1 MEIDDVIE
9 YTDGDGR
16 SRRVVVGDLLSTEE
30 ADAALRDTANKAGV
44 AMFSGDAERGRED
57 ILADLDGRVDD
68 DDLACALTG
77 AVDASVSR
85 YLTPL
90 DLTVAAARQEAY
102 GRARSGL
109 ELTIYRILAGRDESI
124 PVHDDDPT
132 DLVGEWIYAGDPEAG
147 PRLCCRWH
155 ADLPAG
161 VEVDIDSFATNAP
174 DGDWGDVEDTA
185 VDLTPAQRKQLA
197 TWVADQVAD
206 HYADHI
212 KQAVDD
218 VNTSREQLD
227 LLLLEAVKAGA
238 SKTRIAAAA
247 DVTRQTLDARTGHW
261 RRRNSEVVEQQLDHA
276 EQVSTQPG
284 RQR

>member
-185 VDLTPAQRKQLA
+185 VDLTPAQRKHLA
-197 TWVADQVAD
+197 TWVANRVAD
-206 HYADHI
+206 EYVDRVERAAADI
-212 KQAVDD
+212 DSARK
-218 VNTSREQLD
+218 QLD
-227 LLLLEAVKAGA
+227 LLLLEAVEAGA

-247 DVTRQTLDARTGHW
+247 DITRQTLDARTGHW
-261 RRRNSEVVEQQLDHA
+261 QRRDSETTEQ
-276 EQVSTQPG
+276 
-284 RQR
+284 